1 MWSSWRRTFEQRR
14 DRPLPAV
21 DDGSALPAGWS
32 TVLATSLAV
41 FQAGETGEGRVVA
54 QARSARWACIDDDYR
69 AALTL
74 FVAEEGRHAR
84 ILGAQRRALGADAAT
99 SPWSASL
106 FRWGRGSAGLRTK
119 LLVLWSAEIAAI
131 VGYQA
136 LADRLP
142 HGALR
147 RALTEII
154 ADERDHLM
162 FHTAF
167 FRLATPAGPARWA
180 AAAGLTAGTAA
191 AVAVLWADHRALW
204 RTVGVSDSA
213 LVARSA
219 AQVAEVWAA
228 LQGPDGVLAAHA
240 RPA

>member
-14 DRPLPAV
+14 DRPDPAV
-21 DDGSALPAGWS
+21 DDGADLPAGWAP
-32 TVLATSLAV
+32 VLAASLAV

-54 QARSARWACIDDDYR
+54 QARGARWACIDDDYR

-84 ILGAQRRALGADAAT
+84 ILAAQRRALGASAAT

-119 LLVLWSAEIAAI
+119 LLVLWSAEVAAI

-142 HGALR
+142 PGALR

-154 ADERDHLM
+154 ADERDHLR

-167 FRLATPAGPARWA
+167 FRAATPAGPARWA
-180 AAAGLTAGTAA
+180 AAAGLSAGTAA
-191 AVAVLWADHRALW
+191 AVAVLWADHRTLW
-204 RTVGVSDSA
+204 RTVGVTEAA

-219 AQVAEVWAA
+219 AEVAAVWRA
-228 LQGPDGVLAAHA
+228 LGAPDGPLAAQPQ
-240 RPA
+240 PA